1 MLEARDLRVRY
12 PGGLLALDGVSL
24 MAHPGDAVAV
34 VGPTG
39 SGKSTLL
46 RVVIGL
52 VPAQAGAV
60 RFNGE
65 ALTGLPPHRRAARG
79 IAYVAEG
86 APVLPGLSVRENL
99 AVGGWLRRDRSKIAG
114 DLEEMLAIYPELH
127 GQLRRKA
134 DALSAADR
142 QLLAIARGVLSR
154 PRLLLLDEPSLG
166 LAPLVVK
173 QIFDVIREVNERQKT
188 PVLLVEQ
195 NAHHAL
201 RLAHRGYVMQTG
213 RITLSGTGPEL
224 LADPEVQAAYLEGG
238 RH

>member
-12 PGGLLALDGVSL
+12 PGGLPALDGVSL

-65 ALTGLPPHRRAARG
+65 TIIGLPPHQRAARG
-79 IAYVAEG
+79 ITYVGEG
-86 APVLPGLSVRENL
+86 APVLPRLSVRENL
-99 AVGGWLRRDRSKIAG
+99 AAGGWLRRDRSKIAG

-154 PRLLLLDEPSLG
+154 PSLLLLDEPLTGLDSNARGRVLSMLRTLRAKG
-166 LAPLVVK
+166 LAVVLAEH
-173 QIFDVIREVNERQKT
+173 DLAMARETADR
-188 PVLLVEQ
+188 
-195 NAHHAL
+195 AY
-201 RLAHRGYVMQTG
+201 G
-213 RITLSGTGPEL
+213 L
-224 LADPEVQAAYLEGG
+224 LAGRLVFGGSTTALGHAAAFAGLY
-238 RH
+238 